1 MKSTQPIIKIVQP
14 VIFVI
19 EDNPVFQTLILKQLE
34 NVSQDV
40 QVFSKGE
47 NFLSE
52 LTTQPHLIILD
63 YHLEGTMNG
72 YDVLKELKK
81 LPFSTP
87 VIFFSNN
94 LELTITSSILKLG
107 VVEYIEKNIFTLS
120 RLKDSIKQVLKTSM
134 GKVIPQT

>member
-1 MKSTQPIIKIVQP
+1 MKHRMQNSAP
-14 VIFVI
+14 VIFVV

-34 NVSQDV
+34 GITPDV

-47 NFLSE
+47 FFLTA
-52 LTTQPHLIILD
+52 LTTTRPDIIILD
-63 YHLEGTMNG
+63 YHLDGDLNG

-81 LPFSTP
+81 TTNTAP

-107 VVEYIEKNIFTLS
+107 VVEYIEKNIFSLP
-120 RLKDSIKQVLKTSM
+120 RLRDSIKKILKAPI
-134 GKVIPQT
+134 GNILPQL

>member
-1 MKSTQPIIKIVQP
+1 MQNSAPII
-14 VIFVI
+14 FVV

-34 NVSQDV
+34 SITPDV

-47 NFLSE
+47 FFLTA
-52 LTTQPHLIILD
+52 LTTTRPDIIILD
-63 YHLEGTMNG
+63 YHLDGDLNG

-81 LPFSTP
+81 ITNTAP

-107 VVEYIEKNIFTLS
+107 VVEYIEKNIFSLP
-120 RLKDSIKQVLKTSM
+120 RLRESIKKILKTPI
-134 GKVIPQT
+134 GNILPQL